1 MSKKTS
7 KPEKLEFR
15 KTIDVLETKTIDED
29 AGIYEVWI
37 STEDVDRD
45 GDIVEV
51 AGADLKSYMKN
62 PVVLFG
68 HKYSDPEAVVGKTL
82 KLVKKAKKGIIARF
96 QFAEWGISAGADV
109 VRRLWQAG
117 LLKAASIGFRVLDG
131 GWEEILTENDEGEPR
146 RTGWRFTIWELLEW
160 SVIPVPANQEAL
172 RLAIK
177 SIKKDPLKLLDPLE
191 LLGDPEAYSTSEEG
205 LSIEDI
211 IKVITGKEE
220 DPGDP
225 EEEGEP
231 TDEDLESVDD
241 DELDIETD
249 DEGAEDES
257 DLTIDED
264 DELTEEDEAALDE
277 AVANLEEVLD
287 ELALSTLPV
296 RSNEDDC

>member
-1 MSKKTS
+1 MSKKIS

-15 KTIDVLETKTIDED
+15 KTIGVLQTKTIDKE

-62 PVVLFG
+62 PIVLFG
-68 HKYSDPEAVVGKTL
+68 HKYSDPEAVVGEAL
-82 KLVKKAKKGIIARF
+82 KLIKKAKKGIIARF
-96 QFAEWGISAGADV
+96 QFAEWGISVGADV
-109 VRRLWQAG
+109 VRRLWEAG

-131 GWEEILTENDEGEPR
+131 GWEEILTEDDRGEPR
-146 RTGWRFTIWELLEW
+146 RTGWRFVSWELLEF
-160 SVIPVPANQEAL
+160 SIVPVPANQEAL
-172 RLAIK
+172 RLAFK
-177 SIKKDPLKLLDPLE
+177 SM
-191 LLGDPEAYSTSEEG
+191 TEEG
-205 LSIEDI
+205 ESTLEGIAKKLGEEFSDFSVEDFV
-211 IKVITGKEE
+211 KAITGKEE

-225 EEEGEP
+225 EEGEP
-231 TDEDLESVDD
+231 TDEDLESVED

-249 DEGAEDES
+249 EEGAEDES
-257 DLTIDED
+257 DLNIDED